1 MTEMIT
7 FGQFPGRRST
17 EDCHNHLTLLLDVG
31 LLHAKAKTVI
41 TTYCC
46 HFHINGYRTLWQPS
60 AYWAS
65 DFTGHFTCVCTV
77 VLTSTF
83 FSNSRHRGIIARKTW
98 ESQISLT
105 NSKIPWLFSKFQ
117 ISLTNYKIPWLFP
130 DLEFP
135 WLFPDQWQPCFMLVN
150 RKCLPFVA
158 QKIGLK
164 NTLVWST
171 VERKQGRKIGT
182 LEGGGEEK

>member
-1 MTEMIT
+1 MTTISLLSLW
-7 FGQFPGRRST
+7 FYRS
-17 EDCHNHLTLLLDVG
+17 
-31 LLHAKAKTVI
+31 
-41 TTYCC
+41 
-46 HFHINGYRTLWQPS
+46 
-60 AYWAS
+60 
-65 DFTGHFTCVCTV
+65 CVCTV

-135 WLFPDQWQPCFMLVN
+135 WLFPDQWQPWYSRPTVGVDTDLPRFSWTGFLKN
-150 RKCLPFVA
+150 WATDEKCLA
-158 QKIGLK
+158 RQKQLK
-164 NTLVWST
+164 NSVLDVTRVDYSDEIQDGIDKLKNGT
-171 VERKQGRKIGT
+171 VRISSISHSPQQHSW
-182 LEGGGEEK
+182 